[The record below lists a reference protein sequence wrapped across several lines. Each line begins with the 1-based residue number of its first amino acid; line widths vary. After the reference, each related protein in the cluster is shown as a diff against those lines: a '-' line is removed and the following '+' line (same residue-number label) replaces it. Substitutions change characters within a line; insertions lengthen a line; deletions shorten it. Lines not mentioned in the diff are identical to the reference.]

1 MKIPFIKRIDLHF
14 MKIYLNT
21 AIAVHLFLLL
31 VSIIGN
37 LTQQQEDVKQLFGG
51 GEHDLLEAL
60 KIYFQYHIVI
70 VTQYLLELQ
79 YLITT
84 ATLMGVFC
92 VMDKNLMA
100 ESNRISPIFPLL
112 AGGLPRHRV
121 ARPFFIISITV
132 TLCLCLAEE
141 VFYANCQN
149 WPGADSRKFTEIS
162 DTRVKKNIP
171 QYDDITTINFYG
183 NNVDL
188 ENGTFENGRFILTSE
203 LTRSLPD
210 VLEAGKVQWKPAWKT
225 IPGSESETEIDTA
238 SGAAVQT
245 GSREHLAPENFP
257 AGYILRNIRELKSK
271 TWLPNALQ
279 YQFELKFPDKTRKM
293 PIFYT
298 ENELYWLAKGEIFII
313 STIPPRNLVDLKKK
327 NMPMSLMTIIREL
340 SVSAQVK
347 PQSALYTEFHFRILR
362 PVRECAFIFC
372 ILPIILSSRIPHKL
386 LIGLYQCFALLFYY
400 AMGVIGNS
408 LIVHYGFPPA
418 VGAWF
423 QIAAVALAA
432 AVLSRE
438 LYS

>member
-1 MKIPFIKRIDLHF
+1 MKIAFLKTVDLHF
-14 MKIYLNT
+14 MKRYLCMAA
-21 AIAVHLFLLL
+21 AIHFGLFLF
-31 VSIIGN
+31 SILGN
-37 LTQQQEDVKQLFGG
+37 ITQQQDAVKELFTEIPLGK
-51 GEHDLLEAL
+51 AL
-60 KIYFQYHIVI
+60 VIYAQYHTLVVLSYLLKLQPII
-70 VTQYLLELQ
+70 VTASLMATFCLL
-79 YLITT
+79 
-84 ATLMGVFC
+84 
-92 VMDKNLMA
+92 DKNIMVS
-100 ESNRISPIFPLL
+100 SNRTGPLIPLL
-112 AGGLPRHRV
+112 GAGLPRYRIAV
-121 ARPFFIISITV
+121 PFFIAAIGLNLFMCTV
-132 TLCLCLAEE
+132 EE
-141 VFYANCQN
+141 VFYAQCQN
-149 WPGADSRKFTEIS
+149 WPGADSKKFIDADNTAQ
-162 DTRVKKNIP
+162 KKNIP
-171 QYDDITTINFYG
+171 QNDDVTSIKLYG
-183 NNVDL
+183 TNVDL
-188 ENGTFENGRFILTSE
+188 ENGTFENGKFILSSE

-210 VLEAGKVQWKPAWKT
+210 VLEAGKVQWKPDWKT